1 METTEKTPKKT
12 KTTKK
17 IKPIFVDKSY
27 KLTRNRAPLTYMLSS
42 KNTKRKPLLYFDEE
56 TGVNRALRYARN
68 QRSPFEDEQ
77 DGNVILEPIIFDDGF
92 LYVTKENQV
101 LQRFLHLHPENGFN
115 FEEVNLERDASK
127 DLESINWELDALV
140 AARNLDISRAEQ
152 IARIGLGLAVN
163 KMTTAEIKR
172 DILLFARRNPQALLD
187 LIEDPMLEL
196 QAKVFDFFANDLLKF
211 KSQKDVYY
219 NTSGNK
225 KKMLTVPFGESRDY
239 IVASFLQSDDGIEAL
254 KMLEKQ

>member
-12 KTTKK
+12 KTTRKV
-17 IKPIFVDKSY
+17 KPIFVDKSY

-101 LQRFLHLHPENGFN
+101 LQKFLHLHPENGFN
-115 FEEVNLERDASK
+115 FEEVNAERDATQ
-127 DLESINWELDALV
+127 DLESMNWELDALM
-140 AARNLDISRAEQ
+140 AARNLDITRAEQ
-152 IARIGLGLAVN
+152 ISRIGLGMNVD

-172 DILLFARRNPQALLD
+172 DILLFARRNPQELLD

-196 QAKVFDFFANDLLKF
+196 QAKVFDFFANDILKL
-211 KSQKDVYY
+211 KNQKDVYY
-219 NTSGNK
+219 NTAGNK
-225 KKMLTVPFGESRDY
+225 KKMLTIPFGESRDY